1 MLFETSVLN
10 RKFFLQRLIPL
21 CALLCL
27 SANSLDGAQPR
38 NGPREWWKSEEI
50 RQELELS
57 DEAVAS
63 IDAIFQTT
71 MPELRAAYRL
81 LRKHQ
86 EQFDQLLER
95 VDASEEEVLHEVDHL
110 ETARAE
116 ANKARAMMLFK
127 MRRIFTPDQR
137 NKLDKIRERRQ
148 NERRAREPNDS
159 QRRR

>member
-10 RKFFLQRLIPL
+10 RQVFLKRLIPL
-21 CALLCL
+21 CVLLCF
-27 SANSLDGAQPR
+27 SANSLDGSQSR
-38 NGPREWWKSEEI
+38 NGPREWWNAEEI

-63 IDAIFQTT
+63 LHAIFQTT
-71 MPELRAAYRL
+71 MPELRSAYRL

-95 VDASEEEVLHEVDHL
+95 VDTTEEEVLHELDHL

-116 ANKARAMMLFK
+116 VNKARAMMLFK
-127 MRRIFTPDQR
+127 MRRVLTPDQR
-137 NKLDKIRERRQ
+137 NKLDDIRERRQ
-148 NERRAREPNDS
+148 NERRTREPNDS

>member
-10 RKFFLQRLIPL
+10 RQVFLQRLIPL

-27 SANSLDGAQPR
+27 SANSLDGAQSR
-38 NGPREWWKSEEI
+38 NGPREWWKSGEI

-71 MPELRAAYRL
+71 MPELRSAFRVV
-81 LRKHQ
+81 RKHQ

-95 VDASEEEVLHEVDHL
+95 VDVTEEEVFHEVDHL

-116 ANKARAMMLFK
+116 VRKGWAVMLFK
-127 MRRIFTPDQR
+127 MRRVLTPDQR
-137 NKLDKIRERRQ
+137 NKLEEHAERRR
-148 NERRAREPNDS
+148 NERRTREPNDS

>member
-1 MLFETSVLN
+1 MLFKTSVLN
-10 RKFFLQRLIPL
+10 RQVFLQRLIPL

-63 IDAIFQTT
+63 IDAIFQAT
-71 MPELRAAYRL
+71 MPDLRAAYRL

-86 EQFDQLLER
+86 EQFDQLLEQ
-95 VDASEEEVLHEVDHL
+95 VAVSEEEVLHEVDHL
-110 ETARAE
+110 EAARAE

-127 MRRIFTPDQR
+127 MRRVFTPDQR

-148 NERRAREPNDS
+148 NERRTREPNDS

>member
-27 SANSLDGAQPR
+27 SANSLDAAQSR

-71 MPELRAAYRL
+71 MPELRSAYRL

>member
-1 MLFETSVLN
+1 MLFETSFLN
-10 RKFFLQRLIPL
+10 RHFFLQRLIPL
-21 CALLCL
+21 CALLCFF
-27 SANSLDGAQPR
+27 ANSLDGAQFQNPT
-38 NGPREWWKSEEI
+38 REWWKCEEI

-95 VDASEEEVLHEVDHL
+95 VDAAEEEVLHEVDHL

-116 ANKARAMMLFK
+116 VNKGRAMMLFK
-127 MRRIFTPDQR
+127 MRRILTLDQR
-137 NKLDKIRERRQ
+137 NKLKEYVGRRR
-148 NERRAREPNDS
+148 NERRTREPNDS

>member
-1 MLFETSVLN
+1 MLFKTSVIN
-10 RKFFLQRLIPL
+10 RQVFWQRLIPL
-21 CALLCL
+21 CALICL

-63 IDAIFQTT
+63 IEAIFQAT
-71 MPELRAAYRL
+71 MPDLRAAYRL

-86 EQFDQLLER
+86 EQFDQLLEQ
-95 VDASEEEVLHEVDHL
+95 VAVSEEEVLHEVDHL
-110 ETARAE
+110 EAARAE

-127 MRRIFTPDQR
+127 MRRVFTPDQR

-148 NERRAREPNDS
+148 NERRTREPNDS